1 MWIEQLVIKN
11 YRQYKHASIDFSP
24 PGKNGFTIIQGA
36 NGSGKTNLLN
46 AITWCLYAREYHLS
60 PKYIG
65 LPPFHSG
72 AADRLRKGETDA
84 VEVRIVLREHD
95 ENRIVITRTLKFRAK
110 ESGNAEIVPDPTS
123 ADADGSK
130 LSVIRQVRKDMQPV
144 SDPRFVVQRLIPE
157 AIEEYFLFDGEHLDR
172 YFKETSGQQIQDAVF
187 KISQLGLLE
196 RLIDHLRKKQ
206 QEFIRDQKGLSP
218 QAEKYRRDLEVYEGS
233 LEKLTTDIEE
243 LKKRKGEAE
252 RREKE
257 LSDKLKLLGPENI
270 SRLQDEREGLDADL
284 KNLDSQMTKLEEEL
298 KEILLA
304 AAPAVLTR
312 DALSVLG
319 RLIDQ
324 TAESGE
330 IPPEYRQSF
339 LNKLLRDEKCIC
351 GTELKKGSP
360 HFHAIAELASRISVL
375 SEMSDEIIGDGGN
388 VRRLETETLEFP
400 RRLDRV
406 NNLVQSQ
413 QTMMKR
419 KSERLAEIQEL
430 IGSSDVEAVK
440 RVEEEI
446 ERYRSTKDG
455 LIYEIGS
462 KEDRLVR
469 ENVAVENL
477 RSSLEKELTKEKQF
491 AELKEILLFS
501 QNSLTAAE
509 RIKGEIMLDVRREIE
524 EKTRSYFLG
533 LIWKKDTYK
542 SVAIDENY
550 NVSVVHQSGR
560 EALGTLSAGERQVLA
575 LSFVAALNKVSGFD
589 LPIIIDTP
597 LARISSEPRRNIALR
612 LPTYLAGKQVILL
625 VTEEEYTDEVR
636 QALKPSIGKE
646 WVISYRELKS
656 GAEAEVVGY
665 GKR

>member
-1 MWIEQLVIKN
+1 MWIEQLVLKN
-11 YRQYKHASIDFSP
+11 YRQYKHASIDFSA
-24 PGKNGFTIIQGA
+24 PGKTGFTIIQGA

-46 AITWCLYAREYHLS
+46 AITWCLYAREYHLT
-60 PKYIG
+60 PKYVG

-110 ESGNAEIVPDPTS
+110 ESGNAETVPDPTS

-144 SDPRFVVQRLIPE
+144 SDPRFVVQRVIPE
-157 AIEEYFLFDGEHLDR
+157 SIEEYFLFDGEHLDR

-218 QAEKYRRDLEVYEGS
+218 QAEKYRRDLEVYETS

-270 SRLQDEREGLDADL
+270 SRLQDEREVLDADL
-284 KNLDSQMTKLEEEL
+284 KNLDDQMTKLEEEL

-304 AAPAVLTR
+304 GAPAILTMG
-312 DALSVLG
+312 ALNVLG

-339 LNKLLRDEKCIC
+339 LNKLLRDGKCIC

-360 HFHAIAELASRISVL
+360 HHHAIAELASRISVL

-388 VRRLETETLEFP
+388 VRRLEAETLEFP
-400 RRLDRV
+400 KRLDRV
-406 NNLVQSQ
+406 NSLVQNQ
-413 QTMMKR
+413 QAMLKR

-440 RVEEEI
+440 QVEQEI

-469 ENVAVENL
+469 EKVAVENL
-477 RSSLEKELTKEKQF
+477 RSSLEKELAKEKQF
-491 AELKEILLFS
+491 AELKEILSFC
-501 QNSLTAAE
+501 QDSLTAAE
-509 RIKGEIMLDVRREIE
+509 RIKSEIMLDVRREIE

-612 LPTYLAGKQVILL
+612 LPTYLGGKQVILL

-646 WVISYRELKS
+646 YVISYRELKS

-665 GKR
+665 GKG

>member
-24 PGKNGFTIIQGA
+24 PGKTGFTIIQGA

-60 PKYIG
+60 PKYVG

-110 ESGNAEIVPDPTS
+110 ESGSAEIVPDPTS

-157 AIEEYFLFDGEHLDR
+157 SIEEYFLFDGEHLDR

-233 LEKLTTDIEE
+233 LDKLTTDIEE

-270 SRLQDEREGLDADL
+270 SRLQDEREVLDADL
-284 KNLDSQMTKLEEEL
+284 KNLDDQMTKLEEEL

-304 AAPAVLTR
+304 AAPAILTKG
-312 DALSVLG
+312 ALSVLG

-339 LNKLLRDEKCIC
+339 LNKLLRNKKCIC
-351 GTELKKGSP
+351 GTELKKGSQ
-360 HFHAIAELASRISVL
+360 HYHAIAELASRISVL

-388 VRRLETETLEFP
+388 VRRLEAETLEFP
-400 RRLDRV
+400 KRLDRV
-406 NNLVQSQ
+406 NSLVQSQ
-413 QTMMKR
+413 QTMLKR

-440 RVEEEI
+440 QVEQEI

-469 ENVAVENL
+469 EKVAVENL
-477 RSSLEKELTKEKQF
+477 RSSLEKELAKEKQF
-491 AELKEILLFS
+491 AELKEILLFC
-501 QNSLTAAE
+501 QDSLTAAE
-509 RIKGEIMLDVRREIE
+509 RIKSEIMLDVRREIE

-533 LIWKKDTYK
+533 LIWKKETYK
-542 SVAIDENY
+542 SVAIDEDY

-612 LPTYLAGKQVILL
+612 LPTYLGGKQVILL

-665 GKR
+665 GKG